1 MKLRIHGNAVRLR
14 VKQGEVAALAAGETV
29 EERCELPGQA
39 LVYRLAPGGT
49 EVRVTLA
56 DGALTVWVPTAA
68 VAAWA
73 GTEQVGIAG
82 TAGPVEV
89 LVEKD
94 WRCLDSKDPRDN
106 EDTYPHPA
114 PVC

>member
-14 VKQGEVAALAAGETV
+14 VKQAEVAALAAGETV

-39 LVYRLAPGGT
+39 LVYRLSPSGT
-49 EVRVTLA
+49 EVGVKLV
-56 DGALTVWVPTAA
+56 DGALTVSVPSA
-68 VAAWA
+68 VVAEWA

-94 WRCLDSKDPRDN
+94 WRCLDAKDPRDN
-106 EDTYPHPA
+106 EDTFPHPA

>member
-1 MKLRIHGNAVRLR
+1 MKLRIHGNALRLR

-29 EERCELPGQA
+29 EGRCDLPGQA
-39 LVYRLAPGGT
+39 LVYRLSPGGP
-49 EVRVTLA
+49 EVAVTFA
-56 DGALTVWVPTAA
+56 EGVLTVGLPAAA

-82 TAGPVEV
+82 GTGPVDI

-94 WRCLDSKDPRDN
+94 WQCLDAKDPRDN

>member
-1 MKLRIHGNAVRLR
+1 MKLRIHGNALRLR

-39 LVYRLAPGGT
+39 LVYRLSPGSG
-49 EVRVTLA
+49 EMGVTLA
-56 DGALTVWVPTAA
+56 DGVLTVAVPTAA

-73 GTEQVGIAG
+73 TTEQVGMAG
-82 TAGPVEV
+82 SAGPVEV

-94 WRCLDSKDPRDN
+94 WRCLDAKDPRDN
-106 EDTYPHPA
+106 EDTYPHPS